1 MKLPALPIRYTI
13 RDHCYYTHNMNKPSP
28 IFPIF
33 LATIIFALIVWSG
46 INPHDRAVWYAE
58 IIPVASVFFLLVATY
73 RIFRFSNLAYLFMS
87 FWLIMHSIGAYYTF
101 ADVPFE
107 SINRFVEPILGEN
120 RNHYDRIAHYIIG
133 FYAYPMAE
141 WRNGCYAASCA
152 TCRWPYFSP
161 CSSL

>member
-1 MKLPALPIRYTI
+1 
-13 RDHCYYTHNMNKPSP
+13 MNKPSP

-58 IIPVASVFFLLVATY
+58 IVPVASVFFLLVTTY

-133 FYAYPMAE
+133 LIFLPVLHYE
-141 WRNGCYAASCA
+141 CGRH
-152 TCRWPYFSP
+152 
-161 CSSL
+161 L